1 MCKKSDGT
9 RWGVRNWKK
18 CLLGKKSMRSSKG
31 LIVIGHEGHLRP
43 EHPEALLSIS
53 IRAVGKESSQ
63 LF

>member
-1 MCKKSDGT
+1 MGGEKLEKVSLLEKNSMC
-9 RWGVRNWKK
+9 
-18 CLLGKKSMRSSKG
+18 SSKG
-31 LIVIGHEGHLRP
+31 LIATGHEGYLRP